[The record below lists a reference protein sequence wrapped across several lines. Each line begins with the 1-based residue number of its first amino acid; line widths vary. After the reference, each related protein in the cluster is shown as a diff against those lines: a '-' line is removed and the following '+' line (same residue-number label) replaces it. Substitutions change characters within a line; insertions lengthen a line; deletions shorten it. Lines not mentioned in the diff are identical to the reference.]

1 MLTARQKADAERMLA
16 DGASCRA
23 VARALGVSRHPIC
36 DIRNGVE
43 RAYHGA
49 SVVPDPGRRSSRGP
63 VGRCPS
69 CRFKVVLPC
78 VACFNA
84 GLVDS
89 SGALLEVA

>member
-1 MLTARQKADAERMLA
+1 MLA
-16 DGASCRA
+16 DGVSCRA
-23 VARALGVSRHPIC
+23 IAKALGVSRHPIC
-36 DIRNGVE
+36 DIRNGVA
-43 RAYHGA
+43 RSYHGA
-49 SVVPDPGRRSSRGP
+49 KLLVASEPGRRSSRGP

-89 SGALLEVA
+89 AGELVGREAG